1 MAETFSHLSAV
12 LGLTVGLAFL
22 LRKLKQPLVV
32 AYIAGGVIAGP
43 LVLNIVNS
51 EDAFFETLAHFGI
64 VLLLFVIGLNFS
76 FAYLQRLGKNLLI
89 GGVAQFLLTVAAGLV
104 VLKMFGFGWQSA
116 VFVGTA
122 LAFSSTIIVVKLL
135 TEKRE
140 TETSYGQF
148 VIGVLVVQDVLAVI
162 LLIVLNALG
171 LSGSWQ
177 SVALQ
182 VLGKSLV
189 LGGVLY
195 FVAKHWLPDLIN
207 RAARSGELLFIFT
220 LAWCFGVASIVEWAG
235 FGAELG
241 AVIAGITLGSSP
253 FQAEISSR
261 LRPLRDFFIVLFFLV
276 LGSSLQLHEIAS
288 VWVMGLALAVFVLV
302 IEPIILYWIMRRLGY
317 KRRNAFLASV
327 TAAQVSEFGFILM
340 YKGKELG
347 YLPGPELGLLTM
359 VALLTIMIS
368 SYLVTYNEQLWTWFK
383 PWLEKFGKENVEVK
397 SIEPK
402 EYNVW
407 IFGYHRMGWRIA
419 EALRRHKIPFAVVD
433 FNPQAMEKLA
443 VANVPAYFG
452 DASDV
457 EFLSDL
463 PLGDAELIVS
473 TLPDASDQ
481 LALVHHIRRQSEE
494 PIIICHLQHARHLED
509 LYNAGADYV
518 VLTHLLGGQWVADRL
533 PNTLTHRNL
542 AALRREQERELR
554 LRHAL
559 NLVD

>member
-1 MAETFSHLSAV
+1 MADTFSQLSLV
-12 LGLTVGLAFL
+12 LGLTVGLSFL
-22 LRKLKQPLVV
+22 LRLLKQPLVV

-51 EDAFFETLAHFGI
+51 HDALFETLAHFGI

-76 FAYLQRLGKNLLI
+76 FSYLQRLGTKLLVGGI
-89 GGVAQFLLTVAAGLV
+89 GQFLLTVGAALGILR
-104 VLKMFGFGWQSA
+104 LFGFGWQSA
-116 VFVGTA
+116 GLIGIA
-122 LAFSSTIIVVKLL
+122 LAFSSTIIVAKLL
-135 TEKRE
+135 NEKRE
-140 TETSYGQF
+140 TETAYGQF

-162 LLIVLNALG
+162 LLIVLNAFSLNG
-171 LSGSWQ
+171 AWQ
-177 SVALQ
+177 SIVLQ
-182 VLGKSLV
+182 VMGKGLMLV
-189 LGGVLY
+189 GGLY
-195 FVAKHWLPDLIN
+195 LLSKKWLPDLIGW
-207 RAARSGELLFIFT
+207 AARSGELLFILA
-220 LAWCFGVASIVEWAG
+220 LAWCFGIASLVNWLG

-276 LGSSLQLHEIAS
+276 LGSSLQLQEIAS
-288 VWVMGLALAVFVLV
+288 VWLIGLALTIFVLV
-302 IEPIILYWIMRRLGY
+302 VEPIILYWVMRRLGY
-317 KRRNAFLASV
+317 KRRNAFLACV
-327 TAAQVSEFGFILM
+327 TAAQVSEFGFIIM
-340 YKGKELG
+340 YKGRELG
-347 YLPGPELGLLTM
+347 YLPGAELGLLTM

-368 SYLVTYNEQLWTWFK
+368 SYLVTYNERLWLWFK
-383 PWLEKFGKENVEVK
+383 PWLEKFGRENTEIQNEETK
-397 SIEPK
+397 A
-402 EYNVW
+402 YRVW
-407 IFGYHRMGWRIA
+407 VFGYHRMGWRIA

-443 VANVPAYFG
+443 AANVPGYFG
-452 DASDV
+452 DATDV

-463 PLGDAELIVS
+463 PLGDAELVVS

>member
-76 FAYLQRLGKNLLI
+76 FAYLRRLGKNLLI
-89 GGVAQFLLTVAAGLV
+89 GGIAQFFLTVAAGLAI
-104 VLKMFGFGWQSA
+104 LKMFGFTWQSA
-116 VFVGTA
+116 VFVGIA

-140 TETSYGQF
+140 TETAYGQF
-148 VIGVLVVQDVLAVI
+148 VIGVLVVQDVLAVV

-171 LSGSWQ
+171 IEGSWQ

-189 LGGVLY
+189 LGGLIY
-195 FVAKHWLPDLIN
+195 FVAKYWLPDLIN

-220 LAWCFGVASIVEWAG
+220 LAWCFGVASIVDWAG

-288 VWVMGLALAVFVLV
+288 VWVTGLALTVFVLV
-302 IEPIILYWIMRRLGY
+302 VEPIILYWIMRRLGY

-368 SYLVTYNEQLWTWFK
+368 SYLVTYNEQLWGWFK
-383 PWLEKFGKENVEVK
+383 PWLEKFGKENVEAKIV
-397 SIEPK
+397 EPK
-402 EYNVW
+402 EYQAWV
-407 IFGYHRMGWRIA
+407 FGYHRMGWRIA
-419 EALRRHKIPFAVVD
+419 EALRRNKIPFAVVD
-433 FNPQAMEKLA
+433 FNPLAMEKLA
-443 VANVPAYFG
+443 AANVPGYFG
-452 DASDV
+452 DATDV

-463 PLGDAELIVS
+463 PLGNSELIIS

-481 LALVHHIRRQSEE
+481 LALIHHVRRQSEE

-518 VLTHLLGGQWVADRL
+518 VLTHLLGGQWVAERL
-533 PNTLTHRNL
+533 PHTLTHRNL
-542 AALRREQERELR
+542 ATLRREQERELR

>member
-22 LRKLKQPLVV
+22 LRRLKQPLVV
-32 AYIAGGVIAGP
+32 AYIAGGVLAGP

-51 EDAFFETLAHFGI
+51 EDPFFETLAHFGI

-76 FAYLQRLGKNLLI
+76 FAYLKQLGKNLLI
-89 GGVAQFLLTVAAGLV
+89 GGLAQFFITVGAGLG
-104 VLKMFGFGWQSA
+104 VLKIFGFSWQSA
-116 VFVGTA
+116 VFVGVA
-122 LAFSSTIIVVKLL
+122 IAFSSTIIVVKLL
-135 TEKRE
+135 AEKRE

-148 VIGVLVVQDVLAVI
+148 VIGVLVVQDVLAI
-162 LLIVLNALG
+162 GLLIVLNT
-171 LSGSWQ
+171 LSLEGSWE

-182 VLGKSLV
+182 VAGKSLI
-189 LGGVLY
+189 LGGVIYL
-195 FVAKHWLPDLIN
+195 VAKHWLPDLIN

-220 LAWCFGVASIVEWAG
+220 LAWCFGIASIVAWAG
-235 FGAELG
+235 FGAEIG

-276 LGSSLQLHEIAS
+276 LGSGLQLKEIAS
-288 VWVMGLALAVFVLV
+288 VWLPGLVLTGFVLIV
-302 IEPIILYWIMRRLGY
+302 EPMIFYWVMRRLGY
-317 KRRNAFLASV
+317 RRRNAFLASM
-327 TAAQVSEFGFILM
+327 TAAQVSEFGFILI

-359 VALLTIMIS
+359 VALATIMVS

-383 PWLEKFGKENVEVK
+383 PWLEKFGTEKAEVQSVASK
-397 SIEPK
+397 QYSTW
-402 EYNVW
+402 V
-407 IFGYHRMGWRIA
+407 FGYHRMGWRIC
-419 EALRRHKIPFAVVD
+419 EALRQEKNNFAVVD

-443 VANVPAYFG
+443 MANVPGYFG
-452 DASDV
+452 DATDV

-463 PLGDAELIVS
+463 PLGDAELVIS

-481 LALVHHIRRQSEE
+481 LTLIHHVRRQSEE
-494 PIIICHLQHARHLED
+494 PIIICHLQHARHLDD

-518 VLTHLLGGQWVADRL
+518 VLTHLLGGQWVAERL
-533 PNTLTHRNL
+533 GGTLTHRNL

-559 NLVD
+559 NLVE

>member
-51 EDAFFETLAHFGI
+51 HDAFFETLAHFGI

-76 FAYLQRLGKNLLI
+76 FAYLQRLGKKLLI
-89 GGVAQFLLTVAAGLV
+89 GGVTQFFLTVAAGLV
-104 VLKMFGFGWQSA
+104 VLKTFGFAWQSA
-116 VFVGTA
+116 LFVGIA

-140 TETSYGQF
+140 TETAYGQF
-148 VIGVLVVQDVLAVI
+148 VIGVLVVQDVLAVF

-171 LSGSWQ
+171 LEGSWQ
-177 SVALQ
+177 SVTLQ
-182 VLGKSLV
+182 VFGKSLV
-189 LGGVLY
+189 LGGLIY
-195 FVAKHWLPDLIN
+195 FVAKYWLPDLIN

-220 LAWCFGVASIVEWAG
+220 LAWCFGVASVVDWAG

-276 LGSSLQLHEIAS
+276 LGSSLQLSEMAS
-288 VWVMGLALAVFVLV
+288 VWVTGLALTIFVLV
-302 IEPIILYWIMRRLGY
+302 VEPVILYLIMRRLGY

-368 SYLVTYNEQLWTWFK
+368 SYLVTYNEKLWLWFK
-383 PWLEKFGKENVEVK
+383 PWLERFGKENVETK
-397 SIEPK
+397 MIEPK
-402 EYNVW
+402 EYRAWV
-407 IFGYHRMGWRIA
+407 FGYHRMGWRIA
-419 EALRRHKIPFAVVD
+419 EALRRYDIPFAVVD

-443 VANVPAYFG
+443 AANVPGYFG
-452 DASDV
+452 DATDV

-481 LALVHHIRRQSEE
+481 LALVHHVRRQSEE
-494 PIIICHLQHARHLED
+494 PIIICHLQHARYLDD
-509 LYNAGADYV
+509 LYDAGADYV
-518 VLTHLLGGQWVADRL
+518 VLTHLLGGQWVAERL
-533 PNTLTHRNL
+533 PNTLTHRHL

>member
-1 MAETFSHLSAV
+1 MNETFSHLSAV

-76 FAYLQRLGKNLLI
+76 FSYLRRLGKNLLI
-89 GGVAQFLLTVAAGLV
+89 GGITQFFLTVAAGLAI
-104 VLKMFGFGWQSA
+104 LKMFGFNWQSA
-116 VFVGTA
+116 MFVGVA

-140 TETSYGQF
+140 TETAYGQF
-148 VIGVLVVQDVLAVI
+148 VIGVLVVQDVLAVV

-171 LSGSWQ
+171 LEGPWQ

-189 LGGVLY
+189 LGGLVY
-195 FVAKHWLPDLIN
+195 FVAKYWLPDLIN

-220 LAWCFGVASIVEWAG
+220 LAWCFGVAGLVEWAG

-276 LGSSLQLHEIAS
+276 LGSSLQLSEIVS
-288 VWVMGLALAVFVLV
+288 VWMLGLILTVFVLV
-302 IEPIILYWIMRRLGY
+302 VEPIILYWIMRRLGY

-347 YLPGPELGLLTM
+347 HLPGPELGLLTM

-368 SYLVTYNEQLWTWFK
+368 SYLVTYNEQLWYWFK
-383 PWLEKFGKENVEVK
+383 PWLEKFGKENAEVK
-397 SIEPK
+397 TEEPK
-402 EYNVW
+402 EYDAWV
-407 IFGYHRMGWRIA
+407 FGYHRMGWRIA
-419 EALRRHKIPFAVVD
+419 EALKRNKTAFAVVD

-443 VANVPAYFG
+443 AANVPGYFG

-457 EFLSDL
+457 EFLGDL
-463 PLGDAELIVS
+463 PLGDAELIIS

-481 LALVHHIRRQSEE
+481 LALVHHVRRQSEE
-494 PIIICHLQHARHLED
+494 PIIICHLQHVRHLED

-518 VLTHLLGGQWVADRL
+518 VLTHLLGGQWIAERL
-533 PNTLTHRNL
+533 PHTLTHRNL